1 MIGGGNF
8 WLLKEAWGWQC
19 SGCGFWLQGVS
30 AASVVH
36 DRSCREGLRED
47 SSACH
52 LLKHFRA
59 PHSWTAQILSTLFRE
74 LFTAGSLLS
83 PDTVKLF
90 QVTALSKT
98 MFKVSTPSLP
108 FHSSLI
114 PLHYSFTSKS
124 AEIHGTCSAEW
135 RCLGKLAI
143 IPYPF
148 NFINHANQTPE
159 SVWSSVWS
167 SVRIDT
173 DWILV
178 INSLDLEVEGSGFEC
193 RVYHLWLEVSEV
205 FMYKNRIDLTS

>member
-1 MIGGGNF
+1 MIGGRNF

-30 AASVVH
+30 ATCVVH
-36 DRSCREGLRED
+36 GRSSREGPRED
-47 SSACH
+47 SRACH

-59 PHSWTAQILSTLFRE
+59 PHSWTAPILSTLFRG
-74 LFTAGSLLS
+74 LLTAGSLFS
-83 PDTVKLF
+83 PDTVQLF

-98 MFKVSTPSLP
+98 MFKVNTPRLP
-108 FHSSLI
+108 FLSSLI
-114 PLHYSFTSKS
+114 PLYYSFISKS
-124 AEIHGTCSAEW
+124 AEIHGSHSAQW

-143 IPYPF
+143 TLYPS
-148 NFINHANQTPE
+148 NFINHATQTPE
-159 SVWSSVWS
+159 SVWS

-193 RVYHLWLEVSEV
+193 RVYYLWLEVSEV